1 MERGVTAALARAT
14 GEQDLAV
21 FLESH
26 PVLRMMLGE
35 FSTVTVENTDV
46 SVDGLAFQTV
56 ATTLQQVRMNLEQ
69 LLQERQVSAGRG
81 RLQTVF
87 RLSATDIENHLLVRI
102 PNLQA
107 AEAAL
112 LDDRIL
118 VDGTFALEGGRQL
131 HFKTVN
137 SLQQPDETHLA
148 LTVEQMWLNDVAIA
162 PELAR
167 DLVEFFA
174 PEPLA
179 IDFGAFPVPLKIT
192 DVQMDARAIVITAQ
206 EQVGQQED
214 VR

>member
-1 MERGVTAALARAT
+1 MCLWMP
-14 GEQDLAV
+14 
-21 FLESH
+21 S
-26 PVLRMMLGE
+26 
-35 FSTVTVENTDV
+35 
-46 SVDGLAFQTV
+46 FQTV
-56 ATTLQQVRMNLEQ
+56 ATTLQQVRSNLSA
-69 LLQERQVSAGRG
+69 LAGKQVSAGRG

-118 VDGTFALEGGRQL
+118 VDGTFALEGVRQL

-162 PELAR
+162 PELVVPGGVLR
-167 DLVEFFA
+167 PGTTGNRFWRFPRA
-174 PEPLA
+174 PENHGRANACQGDRNHRP
-179 IDFGAFPVPLKIT
+179 GAG
-192 DVQMDARAIVITAQ
+192 RAT
-206 EQVGQQED
+206 GGC
-214 VR
+214 